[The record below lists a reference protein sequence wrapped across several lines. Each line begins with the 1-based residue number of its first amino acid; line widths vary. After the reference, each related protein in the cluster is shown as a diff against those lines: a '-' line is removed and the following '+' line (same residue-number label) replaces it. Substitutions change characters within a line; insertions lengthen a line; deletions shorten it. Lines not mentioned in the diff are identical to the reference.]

1 MSMSFRATRVSS
13 RAKRGICT
21 SVAAFIGLGAPS
33 APVVMRMSSVDEP
46 VRVTITSA
54 DIRASNEE
62 AAAAHGALVSM
73 WTNELR
79 SAGYRFAAPRLARYR
94 GTTRTSC
101 GIMPG
106 SNASYCY
113 DNNTIYFDDAFLAA
127 QTKITGQVLGTDGD
141 MAAVGIIA
149 HEMGHAVALQ
159 LGAVYRSTYQNESI
173 ADCLAGAFARQAQ
186 TDGSL
191 EPGDLDEA
199 FYAMAAAADPEWRS
213 TGDRRVDA
221 RRAAILARD
230 GHGTREQRQAN
241 FRRGLTRGGAGCLGE
256 LR

>member
-1 MSMSFRATRVSS
+1 MSMSFRAPRVSS
-13 RAKRGICT
+13 RAKRGICG
-21 SVAAFIGLGAPS
+21 SIAALFGLGAVNEP
-33 APVVMRMSSVDEP
+33 ALMYMAAGDEP

-62 AAAAHGALVSM
+62 AAAAHSALVSM

-127 QTKITGQVLGTDGD
+127 QAKITGQALGTDGD

-149 HEMGHAVALQ
+149 HEMGHAVAMQ
-159 LGAVYRSTYQNESI
+159 IGAIHRTTFRNEQI
-173 ADCLAGAFARQAQ
+173 ADCLAGAFARHAQ
-186 TDGSL
+186 LDGSL
-191 EPGDLDEA
+191 EHGDLDEA
-199 FYAMAAAADPEWRS
+199 FYAMAAAADPVFQR
-213 TGDRRVDA
+213 TGDRRDA
-221 RRAAILARD
+221 RAAAVGVSLGIRAWGCGVCCRAAVSRT
-230 GHGTREQRQAN
+230 G
-241 FRRGLTRGGAGCLGE
+241 
-256 LR
+256 

>member
-1 MSMSFRATRVSS
+1 MLRFMLFGAALVALGGRV
-13 RAKRGICT
+13 T
-21 SVAAFIGLGAPS
+21 
-33 APVVMRMSSVDEP
+33 PVVTYTLADEP
-46 VRVTITSA
+46 VRIPLTTA
-54 DIRASNEE
+54 DIRASTEE

-113 DNNTIYFDDAFLAA
+113 GNNTIYFDDAFLAA
-127 QTKITGQVLGTDGD
+127 QTKIIGQRLGTDGD

-149 HEMGHAVALQ
+149 HEMGHAVAMQ
-159 LGAVYRSTYQNESI
+159 IGAIHRSTFKNEQV
-173 ADCLAGAFARQAQ
+173 ADCLAGSFARQAQ
-186 TDGSL
+186 RDGSL
-191 EPGDLDEA
+191 EDGDLDEA
-199 FYAMAAAADPEWRS
+199 FSAMAAAADPVFEPS
-213 TGDRRVDA
+213 GNRRVDA

-230 GHGTREQRQAN
+230 GHGTREQRQSA
-241 FRRGLTRGGAGCLGE
+241 FRTGLQRGGAGCLAE